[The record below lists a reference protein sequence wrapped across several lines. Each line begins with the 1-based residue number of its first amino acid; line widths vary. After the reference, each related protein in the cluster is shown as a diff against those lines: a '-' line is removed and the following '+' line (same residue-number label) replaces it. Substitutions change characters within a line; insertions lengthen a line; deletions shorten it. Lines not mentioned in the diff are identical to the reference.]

1 MINEFKDVMATL
13 NSLIGL
19 TVTKNDTERIL
30 SVELKN
36 VINREESLEL
46 EFQHYLCEQQD
57 DSVRFLRIIKT
68 LLSHQ
73 YINSYLE
80 EMNKGYPIRKDFLKD
95 DLVDLLKRIMNK
107 RLRNIKA

>member
-46 EFQHYLCEQQD
+46 EFQ
-57 DSVRFLRIIKT
+57 
-68 LLSHQ
+68 
-73 YINSYLE
+73 
-80 EMNKGYPIRKDFLKD
+80 
-95 DLVDLLKRIMNK
+95 
-107 RLRNIKA
+107 